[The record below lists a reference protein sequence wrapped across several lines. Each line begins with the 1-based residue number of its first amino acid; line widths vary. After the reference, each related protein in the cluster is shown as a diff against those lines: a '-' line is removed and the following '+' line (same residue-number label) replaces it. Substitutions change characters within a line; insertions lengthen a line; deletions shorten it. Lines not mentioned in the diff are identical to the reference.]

1 MNSALCAKKSTNS
14 KIIRTRQSEIDQKQ
28 QICTAW
34 RAVMAADRLDWSALL
49 LSRDDRAPRTAAFLS
64 GLSIRER
71 SQTFVC
77 VLEEM
82 ERLHELVALGE
93 LEKIRLRAQVS
104 ELEVEH
110 GNLALQLDEETDDD
124 DDDDE
129 AMEAVEPVNHSPST
143 GPSELR
149 RLINSHVPVIL
160 QFPPTGRRRG
170 PLTCHVGGAP
180 TRSLESWPRS
190 RPRERGQGAD
200 GACA

>member
-1 MNSALCAKKSTNS
+1 
-14 KIIRTRQSEIDQKQ
+14 
-28 QICTAW
+28 
-34 RAVMAADRLDWSALL
+34 MAADRLDWSALL

-71 SQTFVC
+71 SQTFVL
-77 VLEEM
+77 VMEEM

-129 AMEAVEPVNHSPST
+129 AMEAAEPVNHSPST

-149 RLINSHVPVIL
+149 RLVMSHVPVIL
-160 QFPPTGRRRG
+160 QFSPDGQATWPA
-170 PLTCHVGGAP
+170 HV
-180 TRSLESWPRS
+180 PRMW
-190 RPRERGQGAD
+190 GAD
-200 GACA
+200 EITRLGHDLVHENAVKMMMVRAGLRVCGLL

>member
-1 MNSALCAKKSTNS
+1 LLPEFGP
-14 KIIRTRQSEIDQKQ
+14 RQSEIDQKQ
-28 QICTAW
+28 QIFTAW
-34 RAVMAADRLDWSALL
+34 RAAMAADRLDWSVLL

-64 GLSIRER
+64 GMSIRGR

-77 VLEEM
+77 VSEEM

-124 DDDDE
+124 DDE
-129 AMEAVEPVNHSPST
+129 AIETVEPVNHGPST

-149 RLINSHVPVIL
+149 RLVMSHVPVIL
-160 QFPPTGRRRG
+160 QFPPDRQATW
-170 PLTCHVGGAP
+170 PAHVPPAWDADEI
-180 TRSLESWPRS
+180 TRLGHDLV
-190 RPRERGQGAD
+190 RENGVKMMMVRA
-200 GACA
+200 